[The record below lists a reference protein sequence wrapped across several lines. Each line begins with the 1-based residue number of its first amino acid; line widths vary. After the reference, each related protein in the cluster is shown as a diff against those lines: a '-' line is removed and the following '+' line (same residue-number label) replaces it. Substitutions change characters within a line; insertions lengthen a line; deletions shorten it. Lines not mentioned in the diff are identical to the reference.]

1 MVRYLC
7 SRPRLVFQNLGV
19 LQMLGIT
26 KKISQ
31 SIRVGALG
39 VSLIVS
45 ASIANAENW
54 PNWRGQ
60 SFDGISKETK
70 LPSTW
75 SDKQNIAWTLPMPGM
90 GSSTPVIWN
99 DKMFL
104 TSVDG
109 EDQVLLCV
117 STEGKQLWK
126 MFWQKEAPK

>member
-1 MVRYLC
+1 
-7 SRPRLVFQNLGV
+7 
-19 LQMLGIT
+19 MLGIS
-26 KKISQ
+26 KKLSQ
-31 SIRVGALG
+31 SIRIGALG

-75 SDKQNIAWTLPMPGM
+75 SDKQNIAWKLPMPGM

-109 EDQVLLCV
+109 EDQVLLCI

-126 MFWQKEAPK
+126 NVLAKGSSKVRVDEGNGASASCST